1 MYELEQRTAV
11 AREAKSVLDS
21 WVRWEA
27 QVKAREQKE
36 MADAVISK
44 VEKELE
50 NPRVLKQILDQSVS
64 EVESM

>member
-1 MYELEQRTAV
+1 M
-11 AREAKSVLDS
+11 
-21 WVRWEA
+21 
-27 QVKAREQKE
+27 KAREQKE

-64 EVESM
+64 EIESM